1 MPGGTFQAP
10 FMTEASSMAETLT
23 VLIVDDDGD
32 YRALL
37 HRYLAKAGHRV
48 VEASTGREG
57 MRVAAQPGIDAIV
70 IDGLLPDTDGL
81 RWLAELRGRGI
92 RTPAVFA
99 SSFFKDIET
108 HRRLT
113 SDMRVAAVLQK
124 PVTDLKGFVVDVERA
139 LWTAMGGAPNDLR
152 GSPPRRPAPAPP
164 VARGSGH
171 DRAPVGTPPDGPAVH
186 PAGQAPEETT
196 ASVRPT
202 RSQEIDDAI
211 DEILGEPPRK

>member
-1 MPGGTFQAP
+1 
-10 FMTEASSMAETLT
+10 MTRTWT

-37 HRYLAKAGHRV
+37 RRYLDMGGHRV
-48 VEASTGREG
+48 VEAATGREG
-57 MRVAAQPGIDAIV
+57 MKLATKPGIDAIV

-113 SDMRVAAVLQK
+113 RDMGVAAVLQK
-124 PVTDLKGFVVDVERA
+124 PVTDLKTFVGEVEAA
-139 LWTAMGGAPNDLR
+139 LMTAMGQAP
-152 GSPPRRPAPAPP
+152 GPRRDVSSPSTGPAPP
-164 VARGSGH
+164 VARGSSH
-171 DRAPVGTPPDGPAVH
+171 DRPR
-186 PAGQAPEETT
+186 
-196 ASVRPT
+196 ASVSPPSSARPLGRPASAPAAASAPPPHT
-202 RSQEIDDAI
+202 QEIADAI
-211 DEILGEPPRK
+211 DEVLGEKPRK